1 MKGTDVL
8 GVLAHAGARS
18 GARRFLFLIF
28 FSFTG
33 GMAFRYARGIFFILT
48 FLDLFGCRGSQVVSV
63 DGDIYWT

>member
-28 FSFTG
+28 FLSQEAWRSGTPE
-33 GMAFRYARGIFFILT
+33 AFF
-48 FLDLFGCRGSQVVSV
+48 SS
-63 DGDIYWT
+63 